1 MKLRI
6 KVAAWLKIKKYLHFI
21 PSYEFKLYGLIFIL
35 LGLQSYLYGGELTEE
50 IFSVFILAYA
60 VNLLNRKTVS
70 SIEYRVSGIE
80 LRKNKIQ
87 NASCMGQDTNTVM
100 SNM

>member
-1 MKLRI
+1 MKWRK
-6 KVAAWLKIKKYLHFI
+6 KVAAWLKMEKYLHFI
-21 PSYEFKLYGLIFIL
+21 PSDKFKLYGFIFIL
-35 LGLQSYLYGGELTEE
+35 LGLQSYLHGGGLTEE

-60 VNLLNRKTVS
+60 INLLNRKTVS
-70 SIEYRVSGIE
+70 SIE

-87 NASCMGQDTNTVM
+87 NASCMEQDTNTVM